1 MWKFVDLET
10 VSGTPN
16 INEGI
21 MSKLRQLNR
30 FRSTHHKMQLSFW
43 QLQIKED
50 EIYYN
55 AWYQREYVWTEKE
68 QVEFIQNLIMGLPV
82 GEVSVV
88 LDTTY
93 KEGVKYIEVV
103 DGKQRLITLKKYFN
117 DEVVVWGQVYS
128 DLLPAD
134 KRFLGNMILP
144 YTDLSAQSEKE
155 KLEYFYRINFSG
167 VPQSES
173 HKQFIE
179 EQLNLNK

>member
-1 MWKFVDLET
+1 MG
-10 VSGTPN
+10 S
-16 INEGI
+16 
-21 MSKLRQLNR
+21 LRQLNK
-30 FRSTHHKMQLSFW
+30 FQANHQKALLGFW
-43 QLQIKED
+43 KLNIQEN
-50 EIYYN
+50 EINYD

-82 GEVSVV
+82 GEISVV

-93 KEGVKYIEVV
+93 TEGVKYIEVV

-128 DLLPAD
+128 ELSPAD

-167 VPQSES
+167 VPQSEE

-179 EQLNLNK
+179 EQLNLN